1 MKNDAERSP
10 VEVDALKKSFGAQH
24 VLRGID
30 FQAAK
35 AETLAVLGRS
45 GTGKSALLRLMIGL
59 QQPDSDC
66 VKIHGEEIGSRHA
79 LSRTIQALRVPGS
92 GEMATAVA

>member
-1 MKNDAERSP
+1 
-10 VEVDALKKSFGAQH
+10 
-24 VLRGID
+24 
-30 FQAAK
+30 
-35 AETLAVLGRS
+35 
-45 GTGKSALLRLMIGL
+45 MIGL